1 MIARLLAVALGLFV
15 VGLCGLGAAARPLA
29 ECESFFADVGLP
41 VHVARD
47 GVAQPT
53 LLCRQGYLLAHNNDT
68 RISDWV
74 LEALS
79 AHQTSGQATRKKS
92 RFKPDPDLPA
102 EHRATLGDYKGS
114 GYDRGHQ
121 APAADFKSGQPMMD
135 ESFYLSNMAP
145 QVGVGFNR
153 GVWRQ
158 LEEYVRDL
166 LQTRERLIVITGPVY
181 QAPEINVPADKT
193 IGANRVAVPAAFYK
207 IVYDPRSER
216 ALSFLLP
223 NRRLKGRKPRE
234 FRISVDAIEE
244 LTEIDFLAALPRRRQ
259 RQLESRVVPM
269 WRH

>member
-1 MIARLLAVALGLFV
+1 MIARRLAALLALIA
-15 VGLCGLGAAARPLA
+15 VGLCALAAGARPL
-29 ECESFFADVGLP
+29 EDCKPLYSDVGLP
-41 VHVARD
+41 VHFAKAD
-47 GVAQPT
+47 GAPPT

-74 LEALS
+74 LEALT
-79 AHQTSGQATRKKS
+79 AEQIEGGATRKKS
-92 RFKPDPDLPA
+92 TFKSDPDLPA

-166 LQTRERLIVITGPVY
+166 LPTRERLIVITGPVY

-207 IVYDPRSER
+207 IVYPPRSER

-223 NRRLKGRKPRE
+223 NRRLKGRQPRE

-269 WRH
+269 WQH